1 MHIFIYSWMMTQMC
15 YIILE
20 YLLVLTVDV
29 WTTIFLT
36 WSFFLFE
43 AMNGLMITIV
53 DNINI
58 HYHIISLV
66 ILNINCLRLKLYEV
80 DKLTYFLLSIW
91 IVLFVIFLV
100 TDWTV
105 HAILK
110 CYARRCF
117 SQLILLFFILNMLL
131 A

>member
-80 DKLTYFLLSIW
+80 DKLTYFLLYIW